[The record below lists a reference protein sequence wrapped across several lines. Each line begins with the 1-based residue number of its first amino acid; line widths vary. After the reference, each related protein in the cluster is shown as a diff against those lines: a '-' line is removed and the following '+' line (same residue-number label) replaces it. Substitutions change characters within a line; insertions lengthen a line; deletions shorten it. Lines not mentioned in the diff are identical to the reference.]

1 MVSSLVLFVLE
12 WIKGRGI
19 CEVLGGALEW
29 MDKLLCEGGEAV
41 DSASLGDR
49 RAVMLGCIGSLL
61 LVRDWKRGGEGL
73 SSL

>member
-1 MVSSLVLFVLE
+1 MRF
-12 WIKGRGI
+12 
-19 CEVLGGALEW
+19 LGGALEW

-49 RAVMLGCIGSLL
+49 RAVLLGCIGEFAFGADGSE
-61 LVRDWKRGGEGL
+61 VGEGA